1 MLSVMGCAEVQHWR
15 EADAEDV
22 QQSLYWRQT
31 FNIHN
36 SQISVRRYAR
46 LPNHTNKNQSAK
58 PVCTCEIPAHPDKML
73 IGCPSENCG
82 KWMHV
87 DCLQH
92 EAMMGAYGRL
102 GRTAPQI
109 FQENDGTVQKG
120 GENTVT
126 STVGRE
132 TNKEANGEAAA
143 ALLELPLFTPPP
155 VPPITPLSKR
165 GPKKEPYRGLLRST
179 LDLDSNP
186 SVWHM
191 EDLRD
196 GVTGG
201 VTRWRERLR
210 CLFCAALLD

>member
-1 MLSVMGCAEVQHWR
+1 MCSSRCTGGRSSTSTTCRYRYGLCSRRRCATLPKH
-15 EADAEDV
+15 A
-22 QQSLYWRQT
+22 
-31 FNIHN
+31 N
-36 SQISVRRYAR
+36 SS
-46 LPNHTNKNQSAK
+46 QSAK
-58 PVCTCEIPAHPDKML
+58 PVCKCETPAHPDKML
-73 IGCPSENCG
+73 IGCPSQDCG

-92 EAMMGAYGRL
+92 EAMMGAYKRL
-102 GRTAPQI
+102 GRTAPQV
-109 FQENDGTVQKG
+109 FQEDGGAAQKE
-120 GENTVT
+120 GEETVT

-132 TNKEANGEAAA
+132 TNGEANGEASAA
-143 ALLELPLFTPPP
+143 PAELPLFTPPL
-155 VPPITPLSKR
+155 VPPATPMPKKGS
-165 GPKKEPYRGLLRST
+165 KKEPYRGLLRST

-186 SVWHM
+186 SVWRM

>member
-31 FNIHN
+31 FNVHN
-36 SQISVRRYAR
+36 SQISVRRSAR
-46 LPNHTNKNQSAK
+46 LLNHANKNQSAK
-58 PVCTCEIPAHPDKML
+58 PVCKCETPAHPDKML

-92 EAMMGAYGRL
+92 ETMMGAYERL
-102 GRTAPQI
+102 GRMAPQD
-109 FQENDGTVQKG
+109 FQENDRIVQ
-120 GENTVT
+120 N
-126 STVGRE
+126 RE
-132 TNKEANGEAAA
+132 TNEEANGEASAA
-143 ALLELPLFTPPP
+143 PVELPLFTPPL
-155 VPPITPLSKR
+155 VPLATPLSKK
-165 GPKKEPYRGLLRST
+165 GSKKEPYHGLWSST

-201 VTRWRERLR
+201 VARWRERLR